1 MSRSPGVKERK
12 KDTRDALVKT
22 LYVDLDRLE
31 REKRYLDMSLL
42 DLEAEHDAGDLNED
56 DYVLLNADYRSR
68 SNRLSLQVRKLLEQI
83 EDLSDQ
89 KSISTD
95 EKKSSN
101 SSPDDFDIRRTRS
114 NIKRFLGKRTTR
126 RYLAIALILS
136 FVAALSATAYS
147 LADNRL
153 PGQFATGSV
162 SLTKQALIRQQLL
175 QAQVLGSEGRLQSA
189 VQLYG
194 EVLSES
200 GRNVTA
206 LAYQGWLIRLIGK
219 TSGSRKLLITGDREI
234 AKAVLYSPQYANAH
248 AFYAIALL
256 QDFADT
262 KGAVLQLNDFLQDQP
277 SRQFL
282 SVLGKQIADTYLK
295 LHLTVPNK
303 LKQFAR
309 R

>member
-136 FVAALSATAYS
+136 FVTALSATAYS